1 MNSRPYQP
9 YKNNLVELARSNRK
23 NPTPAEQKMWS
34 EILRKR
40 QLEGIK
46 FLRQKP
52 IDGYI
57 VDFYCAALG
66 LVVEID
72 GDSHADK
79 AEYDTER
86 THILNA
92 YDLYVVR
99 YTNEEVLYNPAG
111 VYQHLSEQIAIRQQA
126 RILDSSPDKGR
137 LGGVSSA

>member
-1 MNSRPYQP
+1 
-9 YKNNLVELARSNRK
+9 
-23 NPTPAEQKMWS
+23 MWTQ
-34 EILRKR
+34 ILRHR
-40 QLEGIK
+40 QLAGIK

-92 YDLYVVR
+92 YGLCVVR
-99 YTNEEVLYNPAG
+99 YTNEEVLYNPVG
-111 VYQHLSEQIAIRQQA
+111 VYQHLSEQIATRQQA
-126 RILDSSPDKGR
+126 QTSTNSSPFT
-137 LGGVSSA
+137 